1 MTNQLDANISV
12 APLCR
17 RLDVAIIAVDMDEVI
32 ADALGKH
39 LDRYNSHFGKSVTR
53 EDTIGTHLRHVV
65 PIEHQD
71 VVEQFIRAEEFFAD
85 LPVLEGA
92 QQVLLKLSKQHS
104 IFIASAAMEVPTS
117 FTAKFEWMKI
127 HFPFVSPMNIVFCGD
142 KSILNADYLIDDNA
156 RHFKRFRGQG
166 ILFDAPHN
174 VKVTGY
180 PRVKSWKEV
189 DQYFAKI
196 SNGAI
201 VSTR

>member
-1 MTNQLDANISV
+1 M
-12 APLCR
+12 
-17 RLDVAIIAVDMDEVI
+17 AIIAVDMDEVI

-39 LDRYNSHFGKSVTR
+39 LDSYNNHFGQSITR
-53 EDTIGTHLRHVV
+53 EDLVGTHLRHVV
-65 PIEHQD
+65 PPEHQG

-85 LPVLEGA
+85 LPVLEDA
-92 QQVLLKLSKQHS
+92 QQVLEKLSKEHS

-127 HFPFVSPMNIVFCGD
+127 HFPFISPMNIVFCGD

-156 RHFKRFRGQG
+156 RHFPRFRGQG

-174 VKVTGY
+174 AKVTGY
-180 PRVKSWKEV
+180 PRVKNWKEV
-189 DQYFAKI
+189 DQYFSKI
-196 SNGAI
+196 KYSGAV